1 MKKYFSLVVMLSI
14 AACVAAQNAA
24 ADTVE
29 ADTLYFNGC
38 ISNLQTG
45 QPQPFSQL
53 RFVQDNREVAQVRC
67 NAEGRFEG
75 LSLVAGDY
83 FLFVKVHGLTVYTAD
98 LRLSESGYLN
108 LQVDTVRL
116 VALKAITI
124 EGMRHMLGSLLISS
138 AHDRRLWGFNAG
150 YRDANAS
157 VQLPPDAHGN
167 TDAPVLGVDG
177 GMPIYGPI
185 MDPNLPAR
193 LQRFYFGGGFYTFR
207 SGPIWTLVR
216 DREKGAQVDTVASS
230 H

>member
-1 MKKYFSLVVMLSI
+1 MKKFLFLLSMLSM
-14 AACVAAQNAA
+14 AVCVAAQNAV

-29 ADTLYFNGC
+29 VDTLYFNGC

-45 QPQPFSQL
+45 RPQPFSQL

-67 NAEGRFEG
+67 DAEGRFDG
-75 LSLVAGDY
+75 VALAAGDY

-108 LQVDTVRL
+108 LQIDTVRL

-138 AHDRRLWGFNAG
+138 THDLRLWGMNAG

-177 GMPIYGPI
+177 GIPIYGPI

-193 LQRFYFGGGFYTFR
+193 LRRFYVGGGFYTFR

-216 DREKGAQVDTVASS
+216 DREVRTQGDTVASS